1 MPSTIKDRALY
12 EQLRRHGA
20 SKQEA
25 ARRAN
30 QAAKRG
36 RPSVGAAAGQ
46 GRGLDDLTV
55 FDLKVRAKERGLQG
69 YSDKSRA
76 ELIDMLHPNGEA
88 SHD

>member
-1 MPSTIKDRALY
+1 MPPTIKDRDLY

-25 ARRAN
+25 ARRA
-30 QAAKRG
+30 KRG
-36 RPSVGAAAGQ
+36 RRSAGTTAGQ
-46 GRGLDDLTV
+46 GGGLDDLTV

-76 ELIDMLHPNGEA
+76 ELIDMLHSNREA